1 MAGSIKG
8 QIVAALGAIK
18 AKPGES
24 RHIDKLKGDGS
35 HLQKLYGHKTY
46 ERYRDA
52 LIPFAQW
59 AKQEYGVKLLAQ
71 IPPEAAARYA
81 AEQNWTAGTLK
92 TFVAAVNKLEIG
104 IREAFGRVVDLGSRN
119 VETGT
124 RSLADRTNIRPFS
137 PQDARAIVDWGY
149 SRAER
154 LGNVAPAI
162 GLHLAYG
169 AGLRASEVVG
179 LRVGQIDVE
188 NRRII
193 DVEGKGGRLRTVE
206 NIPQS
211 LMDRLKA
218 ACEGK
223 RPDDRVIDC
232 SRRTLERWTETAKEV
247 LRIDTGNG
255 VHGLRGAFAQER
267 LSAYIERGLSHEQA
281 LRQVSQDLGHNRI
294 SVLRHYL

>member
-1 MAGSIKG
+1 MAGSVKG
-8 QIVAALGAIK
+8 QVIAALLSIK
-18 AKPGES
+18 ADIGES

-35 HLQKLYGHKTY
+35 HTERIYGHRTF
-46 ERYRDA
+46 ERYA
-52 LIPFAQW
+52 EVLVPFAQW
-59 AKQEYGVKLLAQ
+59 ARQEYGARLLVD
-71 IPPEAAARYA
+71 IPREAAARYV
-81 AEQNWTAGTLK
+81 AERGWTPGTIK
-92 TFVAAVNKLEIG
+92 TFVAALGKLEVG
-104 IREAFGRVVDLGSRN
+104 IERAFGRKADFGRFDI
-119 VETGT
+119 ETGK
-124 RSLADRTNIRPFS
+124 RSLDERAYIRPFS

-179 LRVGQIDVE
+179 LRVGQIDFE
-188 NRRII
+188 NRRIV
-193 DVEGKGGRLRTVE
+193 DVEGKGGRLRTIE
-206 NIPQS
+206 NLPQS